1 MHPLTPDL
9 SKLSNDDLYKK
20 IGELQQKLTQS
31 FRFGQAE
38 LSAQIQMVLEDYQNE
53 AAARNQKVMQD
64 LESKNKNFKNII
76 DIQ

>member
-31 FRFGQAE
+31 FRFGQSE
-38 LSAQIQMVLEDYQNE
+38 LSNQIQMVLGDYQNE
-53 AAARNQKVMQD
+53 AAVRNQKVMQD

>member
-9 SKLSNDDLYKK
+9 SKLSNEELYKK

-31 FRFGQAE
+31 FRFGQSE
-38 LSAQIQMVLEDYQNE
+38 LSNQIQMVLGDYQNE
-53 AAARNQKVMQD
+53 AAARNQKIMQD

>member
-9 SKLSNDDLYKK
+9 SKLSNDELYKK

-31 FRFGQAE
+31 FRFGQSE
-38 LSAQIQMVLEDYQNE
+38 LSNQIQMVLGDYQNE
-53 AAARNQKVMQD
+53 AAVRNQKVMQD